1 MGLEVWKPRVMDT
14 LIAIAYTRSRNI
26 LYLDILYW
34 VVREKSMERDLFFLE
49 LMQFALKWNSPA
61 LTSVILG
68 ASFSLSVIAVSEL
81 SLFNFWTKTESE
93 GNIKYL
99 WCNNFSFNLAIKLP
113 STCKPSVMQSSC
125 TLTSAFNSLETELML
140 YPGPS
145 VKEYH
150 HLLFEIPSIKAKY
163 KSSIIA
169 LIF

>member
-1 MGLEVWKPRVMDT
+1 MNT
-14 LIAIAYTRSRNI
+14 LIAIAYTRLRNI
-26 LYLDILYW
+26 LYLDILYL

-93 GNIKYL
+93 GNTEYL
-99 WCNNFSFNLAIKLP
+99 WCNNFSFNLAIKLS
-113 STCKPSVMQSSC
+113 STYQPLVTHSSC
-125 TLTSAFNSLETELML
+125 TLTFSIQLLRDRINAL
-140 YPGPS
+140 PRS

-169 LIF
+169 MIF